1 MEPSESINYS
11 IISLRQKIIFVGDSG
26 VGKTTLI
33 NRINNEEF
41 KDLNESSVGID
52 YYSKNIKFRGEEL
65 TLQIWDTAGQEK
77 YRGLIPTYA
86 RNAVLAFI
94 IYDISSKQSFENLT
108 GWIDY
113 LNSIEKMPMIIC
125 GNKIDLVDNRQVKK
139 EEGEEFAKKN
149 KLVFFEVSAKTN
161 ENINDMFYRS
171 IAELR
176 YFEDYIKD
184 KDKETLTLEL
194 KKENGIS
201 NNEEISNNKEIVVIN
216 KKDNDNNKN
225 NNNNNDKNKNDKKNN
240 KEYELNRIEKKKKSK
255 ISSFNERDNYDPL
268 NFSNIKSEKI
278 IHFNKDNS
286 NNSNI
291 LIKKKC
297 IC

>member
-94 IYDISSKQSFENLT
+94 IYDISSKKSFENLT
-108 GWIDY
+108 EWINY

-125 GNKIDLVDNRQVKK
+125 GNKIDLDDRQVKK

-161 ENINDMFYRS
+161 ENMNYMLYRS
-171 IAELR
+171 IAELP
-176 YFEDYIKD
+176 YFEDKNKNKD
-184 KDKETLTLEL
+184 KLTEEL
-194 KKENGIS
+194 LKENGITNDNNILNLYKQNS
-201 NNEEISNNKEIVVIN
+201 NC
-216 KKDNDNNKN
+216 DNDNNKK
-225 NNNNNDKNKNDKKNN
+225 KNKINYNKNIESNMKIEMKKGEN
-240 KEYELNRIEKKKKSK
+240 KIEKDE
-255 ISSFNERDNYDPL
+255 N
-268 NFSNIKSEKI
+268 
-278 IHFNKDNS
+278 HFNTNKSLYSSNSSKRFAIHADKRNS
-286 NNSNI
+286 NNPDNRR
-291 LIKKKC
+291 C
-297 IC
+297 HC

>member
-52 YYSKNIKFRGEEL
+52 YYSKNIKFGGEES

-94 IYDISSKQSFENLT
+94 IYDISSKKSFENLT
-108 GWIDY
+108 EWINY

-125 GNKIDLVDNRQVKK
+125 GNKIDLVDRRQVTK

-161 ENINDMFYRS
+161 ENMNYMLYRS
-171 IAELR
+171 IAELP
-176 YFEDYIKD
+176 YFEDKNKNKD
-184 KDKETLTLEL
+184 KLTEEL
-194 KKENGIS
+194 LKENGITNDNNILNLYKQNS
-201 NNEEISNNKEIVVIN
+201 NC
-216 KKDNDNNKN
+216 DNDNNKKKNKINYN
-225 NNNNNDKNKNDKKNN
+225 NNNIESNMKIEMKKGENK
-240 KEYELNRIEKKKKSK
+240 IEKDKS
-255 ISSFNERDNYDPL
+255 
-268 NFSNIKSEKI
+268 
-278 IHFNKDNS
+278 HFNTNKSLYSSNSSKRFAIHADKRNS
-286 NNSNI
+286 NNPDNRR
-291 LIKKKC
+291 C
-297 IC
+297 HC

>member
-52 YYSKNIKFRGEEL
+52 YYSKNIKFGGEEL

-125 GNKIDLVDNRQVKK
+125 GNKIDLVRQVTK
-139 EEGEEFAKKN
+139 EEGEKFAKKN
-149 KLVFFEVSAKTN
+149 NLVFFEVSAKTN
-161 ENINDMFYRS
+161 KNMNYMLYRS
-171 IAELR
+171 IAELP
-176 YFEDYIKD
+176 YFEGKNENKD
-184 KDKETLTLEL
+184 KLTVEL
-194 KKENGIS
+194 LKENGITNDNNILNLYKQNS
-201 NNEEISNNKEIVVIN
+201 NC
-216 KKDNDNNKN
+216 DNDNNKK
-225 NNNNNDKNKNDKKNN
+225 KNKINYNKNIESNMKIEMKKGEN
-240 KEYELNRIEKKKKSK
+240 KIEKDES
-255 ISSFNERDNYDPL
+255 
-268 NFSNIKSEKI
+268 
-278 IHFNKDNS
+278 HFNTNKSLYSSNSSKRFAIHADKRNS
-286 NNSNI
+286 NNPDNRR
-291 LIKKKC
+291 C
-297 IC
+297 HC

>member
-26 VGKTTLI
+26 VGKTTII

-125 GNKIDLVDNRQVKK
+125 GNKIDLVDRQVSK

-149 KLVFFEVSAKTN
+149 NLIFFEVSAKTN
-161 ENINDMFYRS
+161 ENMNYMLYRS
-171 IAELR
+171 IAELP
-176 YFEDYIKD
+176 YFEGKNENKD
-184 KDKETLTLEL
+184 KLTVEL
-194 KKENGIS
+194 LKENGITNDNDILNMYKQNS
-201 NNEEISNNKEIVVIN
+201 NC
-216 KKDNDNNKN
+216 DNDNNKKKNKIN
-225 NNNNNDKNKNDKKNN
+225 NNNKVNTESNMKKEVKKGENKMEKNESDIPSNQSL
-240 KEYELNRIEKKKKSK
+240 YS
-255 ISSFNERDNYDPL
+255 
-268 NFSNIKSEKI
+268 SNIRNRFAIYTDKRNLK
-278 IHFNKDNS
+278 NPDNRR
-286 NNSNI
+286 
-291 LIKKKC
+291 C
-297 IC
+297 HC

>member
-26 VGKTTLI
+26 VGKTTII

-94 IYDISSKQSFENLT
+94 IYDISSKKSFENLT
-108 GWIDY
+108 EWINY

-125 GNKIDLVDNRQVKK
+125 GNKIDLVDRQRQVTK

-161 ENINDMFYRS
+161 KNMNYMLYRS
-171 IAELR
+171 IAELP
-176 YFEDYIKD
+176 YFEGKNENKD
-184 KDKETLTLEL
+184 KLTVEL
-194 KKENGIS
+194 LKENGITNDNDILNMYKQNS
-201 NNEEISNNKEIVVIN
+201 NC
-216 KKDNDNNKN
+216 DNDNNKKKNKIN
-225 NNNNNDKNKNDKKNN
+225 NNNKVNTESNMKKEVKKGENKMEKNESDIPTNQSL
-240 KEYELNRIEKKKKSK
+240 YS
-255 ISSFNERDNYDPL
+255 
-268 NFSNIKSEKI
+268 SNIRNRFA
-278 IHFNKDNS
+278 IHTYKRNS
-286 NNSNI
+286 NNPDNRR
-291 LIKKKC
+291 C
-297 IC
+297 HC

>member
-94 IYDISSKQSFENLT
+94 IYDISSKKSFENLT
-108 GWIDY
+108 EWINY

-125 GNKIDLVDNRQVKK
+125 GNKIDLVVDRQVTK
-139 EEGEEFAKKN
+139 EEGEKFAKKN
-149 KLVFFEVSAKTN
+149 NLVFFEVSAKTN
-161 ENINDMFYRS
+161 KNMNYMLYRS
-171 IAELR
+171 IAELP
-176 YFEDYIKD
+176 YFEDKNKNKD
-184 KDKETLTLEL
+184 KLTEEL
-194 KKENGIS
+194 LKENGITNDNDILNMYKQNS
-201 NNEEISNNKEIVVIN
+201 NC
-216 KKDNDNNKN
+216 DNDNNKKKNKIN
-225 NNNNNDKNKNDKKNN
+225 NNNKVNTESNMKKEVKKGENKMEKNESDIPSNQSL
-240 KEYELNRIEKKKKSK
+240 YS
-255 ISSFNERDNYDPL
+255 
-268 NFSNIKSEKI
+268 SNIRNRFAIYTDKR
-278 IHFNKDNS
+278 NLNNPDNRR
-286 NNSNI
+286 
-291 LIKKKC
+291 C
-297 IC
+297 HC